1 MLEELVGTS
10 TAIEHAINGE
20 ELTFDDGM
28 EILTDDNL
36 HVVGAAADI
45 VRKKL
50 VGDTVSFAASYYMNY
65 TNLCAASCQMCAF
78 YRKGDED
85 DAYTL
90 TPDQIEKRVAA
101 AKDLGATEVHIV
113 GGFHPDLQLDYYEQM
128 MSAIKQKHP
137 DMTIKAF
144 TAAEIFFL
152 SKLTKNSVTEIL
164 SRLKDAGLDSM
175 PGGGAELFHPDLQL
189 DYYEQMMSTIKQKH
203 PDMTI
208 KAFTAAEIFF
218 LSKLTKN
225 SVTEILSRLK
235 DAGLDSMPGG
245 GAELF
250 HPDVRTK
257 IIRGKCTGQQWLD
270 TIEVAHNLGI
280 KSNVTML
287 YGHIEKPEHIVDHL
301 IKIRELQK
309 KTNGFITL
317 IPLKFSLDNTELEKE
332 HKVEHESSSIYDL
345 KIIALSRLMLAQTL
359 KNISVY
365 WVAYG
370 TKLAQVALSHG
381 GNDLVGTAFSE
392 EIYRAAGKPT
402 NSSLLELATLAK
414 EIGRIPI
421 QRNTFFKTLQTFT

>member
-28 EILTDDNL
+28 EILNDDNL
-36 HVVGAAADI
+36 HVIGAAADI

-113 GGFHPDLQLDYYEQM
+113 GGFHPELPLEYYEDM
-128 MSAIKQKHP
+128 MR
-137 DMTIKAF
+137 TIKKSHPELNIKAL
-144 TAAEIFFL
+144 TAAEIHFL
-152 SKLTKNSVTEIL
+152 SKLTKNSTKEIL
-164 SRLKDAGLDSM
+164 SRLKTAGLDSM
-175 PGGGAELFHPDLQL
+175 PGGGAELFHPD
-189 DYYEQMMSTIKQKH
+189 I
-203 PDMTI
+203 
-208 KAFTAAEIFF
+208 
-218 LSKLTKN
+218 
-225 SVTEILSRLK
+225 R
-235 DAGLDSMPGG
+235 G
-245 GAELF
+245 
-250 HPDVRTK
+250 K
-257 IIRGKCTGQQWLD
+257 IVRGKCTGQQWLD
-270 TIEVAHNLGI
+270 VIEEAHTMGI
-280 KSNVTML
+280 QSNVTML

-309 KTNGFITL
+309 KTKGFVTL
-317 IPLKFSLDNTELEKE
+317 IPLKFSLDNTELEQDNLVNNE
-332 HKVEHESSSIYDL
+332 CSSVYDL
-345 KIIALSRLMLAQTL
+345 RITALSRLMLANTL
-359 KNISVY
+359 NNISVY

-370 TKLAQVALSHG
+370 KKLAQVALSNG
-381 GNDLVGTAFSE
+381 GSDLVGTAFSE

-402 NSSLLELATLAK
+402 TSSVDELATMVK
-414 EIGRIPI
+414 EVGRIPA
-421 QRNTFFKTLQTFT
+421 QRNTHFDILKHF

>member
-1 MLEELVGTS
+1 MLEELIGNS
-10 TAIEHAINGE
+10 TAIERAINGE

-28 EILTDDNL
+28 EILQDDNL
-36 HVVGAAADI
+36 HVIGAAADI

-50 VGDTVSFAASYYMNY
+50 VGDSITFAASYYMNY

-78 YRKGDED
+78 YRKGGED

-90 TPDQIEKRVAA
+90 TPDQIEKRVAS

-128 MSAIKQKHP
+128 MSAIKKNHP
-137 DMTIKAF
+137 EMTIKAF
-144 TAAEIFFL
+144 TAAEIFYL
-152 SKLTKNSVTEIL
+152 SKLTKNSITEIL

-175 PGGGAELFHPDLQL
+175 PGGGAELFHPG
-189 DYYEQMMSTIKQKH
+189 IR
-203 PDMTI
+203 
-208 KAFTAAEIFF
+208 
-218 LSKLTKN
+218 N
-225 SVTEILSRLK
+225 
-235 DAGLDSMPGG
+235 
-245 GAELF
+245 
-250 HPDVRTK
+250 K
-257 IIRGKCTGQQWLD
+257 IVRGKCSGQDWLD
-270 TIEVAHNLGI
+270 TIETAHNLGI

-309 KTNGFITL
+309 KTGGFITL

-332 HKVEHESSSIYDL
+332 HQVTHECSSIYDL

-359 KNISVY
+359 NNISVY

-370 TKLAQVALSHG
+370 PKLAQVALSHG
-381 GNDLVGTAFSE
+381 GSDLVGTAFSE

-402 NSSLLELATLAK
+402 NSSLFELANLVK
-414 EIGRIPI
+414 EIGRRPI
-421 QRNTFFKTLQTFT
+421 QRNTFFEKIQDFT